1 LKITGT
7 NWAHPEIIVDA
18 VIPKSAK
25 RAKKC
30 EKLLNM
36 ALEIVDLPIK
46 NCDFQYNV
54 RPPR

>member
-1 LKITGT
+1 MKITGT
-7 NWAHPEIIVDA
+7 NWAHPKIIVDA

-46 NCDFQYNV
+46 NCDFPYNV